1 MRIAPGRGTEPGRVL
16 KPGKT
21 KDGYLKVELFNNGKP
36 CGRYVHRLVVEAF
49 IGDIPAG
56 LEVNHIDGRKVE
68 NCIENLEIVTHAEN
82 TQHAWD
88 TGLRSRTTL
97 KLAA

>member
-1 MRIAPGRGTEPGRVL
+1 MRITRGKGTEPGRVL

-21 KDGYLKVELFNNGKP
+21 KAGYLKVQLFNNGTQFS
-36 CGRYVHRLVVEAF
+36 RYIHRLVVETF
-49 IGDIPAG
+49 IGEIPVG
-56 LEVNHIDGRKVE
+56 LEVNHIFGQKADNRL
-68 NCIENLEIVTHAEN
+68 ENLEVVTHAKN

-88 TGLRSRTTL
+88 TGLRSRTTF